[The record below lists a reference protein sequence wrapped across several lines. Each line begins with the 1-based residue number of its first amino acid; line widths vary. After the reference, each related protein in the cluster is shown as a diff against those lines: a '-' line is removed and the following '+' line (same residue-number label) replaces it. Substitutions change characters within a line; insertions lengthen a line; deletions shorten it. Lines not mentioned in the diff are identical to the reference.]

1 MNSTQLA
8 QELGIS
14 KGRVSQYVA
23 QGKLDG
29 CFSGEGRARR
39 FDLDKVRAALQHRL
53 DPGQMLGNGAETK
66 RRLQEPEPATPRE
79 GELRRGDPDRYELAR
94 IQKVEEE
101 ARKLRRQNLEA
112 EGTLVLA
119 DRAAQATARA
129 LAQEVAEF
137 EGVMRRAAR
146 AIADQLGVDFK
157 EARKI
162 LIDTWREHR
171 RARSEVLAQQAASA
185 GLDPEE
191 READF

>member
-39 FDLDKVRAALQHRL
+39 FDLEKVRAALQHRL

-66 RRLQEPEPATPRE
+66 RRLQEPESATPRE

-137 EGVMRRAAR
+137 
-146 AIADQLGVDFK
+146 
-157 EARKI
+157 
-162 LIDTWREHR
+162 
-171 RARSEVLAQQAASA
+171 
-185 GLDPEE
+185 
-191 READF
+191 

>member
-39 FDLDKVRAALQHRL
+39 FDLEKVRAALQHRL

-66 RRLQEPEPATPRE
+66 RRLQEAEPAAPRE

-171 RARSEVLAQQAASA
+171 RARAEVLAQQAASA